1 MERGRPARDEGIS
14 VRGHTKYCFT
24 HLVWSLDFFSTKQ
37 PITRVSTS
45 GVLLLPTL
53 LSVRQKFPNEFVT
66 LLGNILLRSIV
77 VSVLIRL
84 INGYSVTD
92 GT

>member
-1 MERGRPARDEGIS
+1 MS
-14 VRGHTKYCFT
+14 TVRVRS
-24 HLVWSLDFFSTKQ
+24 LVIIDMTDLK
-37 PITRVSTS
+37 S
-45 GVLLLPTL
+45 GVHILGPPETDRKMP
-53 LSVRQKFPNEFVT
+53 LSSYAT

>member
-1 MERGRPARDEGIS
+1 MCAWDSATIGVSLI
-14 VRGHTKYCFT
+14 CT
-24 HLVWSLDFFSTKQ
+24 HHK
-37 PITRVSTS
+37 S
-45 GVLLLPTL
+45 GVHSGVDDGLVP
-53 LSVRQKFPNEFVT
+53 KCDPPCCIT

-77 VSVLIRL
+77 VFVLIRL

>member
-1 MERGRPARDEGIS
+1 MEDPLGGSPSEG
-14 VRGHTKYCFT
+14 
-24 HLVWSLDFFSTKQ
+24 DA
-37 PITRVSTS
+37 
-45 GVLLLPTL
+45 
-53 LSVRQKFPNEFVT
+53 T

>member
-1 MERGRPARDEGIS
+1 MLSFLYTNVAKETRKHAFESRYSIR
-14 VRGHTKYCFT
+14 T
-24 HLVWSLDFFSTKQ
+24 HNKSGAHNGLDGWLVLKWHLMCS
-37 PITRVSTS
+37 
-45 GVLLLPTL
+45 
-53 LSVRQKFPNEFVT
+53 VT